1 MQVTLHW
8 LHLPLL
14 IRGKFGLAVVVVS
27 FGCVWSVRF
36 FEIDSWNYCIP
47 KKERQ
52 RVINKIKT
60 QLNKQV
66 RSKTIRAHGRTH
78 TYFAPISIGAIGP
91 HSAVKILVLRK
102 DIRCWTHLWSGTRKE
117 KKRKNCHQNK
127 MPNFRLSFEIFQ
139 QIIIKPK
146 ILRFKKNELCANVLI
161 RK

>member
-117 KKRKNCHQNK
+117 KKKLSLEQNAK
-127 MPNFRLSFEIFQ
+127 FWTVIWNLST
-139 QIIIKPK
+139 
-146 ILRFKKNELCANVLI
+146 NNY
-161 RK
+161 